1 MNDKEKLM
9 NELESGFVDM
19 QKKLKFASSFD
30 SIDKIFFIKDMVL
43 KDGFVSERLSRRIC
57 HRIVETFMDWNGY
70 LHSLVMPN
78 PQNMLNLMESKL
90 FNQDE
95 KKEIMELMKKIM
107 EISSR
112 NSVIA
117 LSKDEK
123 IEGKFIDDAVSIWDD
138 SFEKRLYNIMVKVN
152 FEWSKEK

>member
-1 MNDKEKLM
+1 
-9 NELESGFVDM
+9 M
-19 QKKLKFASSFD
+19 QKELKFKTNFEK
-30 SIDKIFFIKDMVL
+30 IDEIFFIKDMVL
-43 KDGFVSERLSRRIC
+43 KEGFVSERLSRRIC

-90 FNQDE
+90 FNQEE
-95 KKEIMELMKKIM
+95 KKDIMELMKKIM

-117 LSKDEK
+117 LKKDKHGEA
-123 IEGKFIDDAVSIWDD
+123 KFIDDAVSFWNNTFQNKLD
-138 SFEKRLYNIMVKVN
+138 KIMTKIN
-152 FEWSKEK
+152 LEWSKK

>member
-1 MNDKEKLM
+1 MTEQIELLEDLEKNFLA
-9 NELESGFVDM
+9 M
-19 QKKLKFASSFD
+19 QKELKFKTNFEK
-30 SIDKIFFIKDMVL
+30 IDEIFFIKDMVL
-43 KDGFVSERLSRRIC
+43 KEGFVSERLSRRIC

-90 FNQDE
+90 FNQEE
-95 KKEIMELMKKIM
+95 KKDIMELMKKIM

-117 LSKDEK
+117 LKKDKHGEA
-123 IEGKFIDDAVSIWDD
+123 KFIDDAVSFWNNTFQNKLD
-138 SFEKRLYNIMVKVN
+138 KIMTKIN
-152 FEWSKEK
+152 LEWSKK